1 MAGQSNHPDIA
12 IGRYRVSV
20 YVGDR
25 SVQRFRRAPSGEHA
39 SKGTSMNRQQAFLDE
54 FGFHPISRI
63 KSRPN
68 RRLNRR
74 KPIYLGM
81 LGNCALG

>member
-39 SKGTSMNRQQAFLDE
+39 SKGITPNRQQLIFIFVTKGDKKRSASI
-54 FGFHPISRI
+54 G
-63 KSRPN
+63 
-68 RRLNRR
+68 
-74 KPIYLGM
+74 
-81 LGNCALG
+81 